1 MAPSVGIALFA
12 FTDHERSMGAVSC
25 KAIKTDAELRGVR
38 AEFRGEEIYSVPPSA
53 LIRWPHGK
61 PGIGI
66 EFEDQIRHYSE
77 KLRANPA

>member
-1 MAPSVGIALFA
+1 V
-12 FTDHERSMGAVSC
+12 GAVSS

-38 AEFRGEEIYSVPPSA
+38 AEFRGEEIHSVASRT
-53 LIRWPHGK
+53 LILWLHGK
-61 PGIGI
+61 PAIGI